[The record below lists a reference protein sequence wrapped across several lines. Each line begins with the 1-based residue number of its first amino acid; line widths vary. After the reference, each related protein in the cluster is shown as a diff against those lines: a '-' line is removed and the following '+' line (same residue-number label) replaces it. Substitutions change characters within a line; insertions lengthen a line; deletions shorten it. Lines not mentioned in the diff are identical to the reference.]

1 MENHLYICQY
11 CSKEYKPNRR
21 QKQKYCSNS
30 CRTRA
35 FVIRRFKERSLPTT
49 DNKIS
54 VEKKSETMSW
64 AGVGNAAAGTLAV
77 NALTNIFTK
86 EENKPATK
94 KDIKEVKQLLMTQHH
109 PIKNLPD
116 RFDGARPFYDL
127 QTKSLVYLI
136 KPISH
141 GAKKY

>member
-11 CSKEYKPNRR
+11 CSIEYKPRRR

-35 FVIRRFKERSLPTT
+35 FTIRKFKGL
-49 DNKIS
+49 NKPAIENKNLE
-54 VEKKSETMSW
+54 EKKPEGITW
-64 AGVGNAAAGTLAV
+64 GKVGSAAAGTLAV
-77 NALTNIFTK
+77 NIATNLFTR

-109 PIKNLPD
+109 PIKNMPD
-116 RFDGARPFYDL
+116 RYDGARPFYDL
-127 QTKSLVYLI
+127 QTKNLVYLI
-136 KPISH
+136 KPMSH
-141 GAKKY
+141 GPKKY

>member
-1 MENHLYICQY
+1 MENYLYVCQY
-11 CSKEYKPNRR
+11 CSKEYKPSRR

-35 FVIRRFKERSLPTT
+35 FTIRKFKGLNKPTIE
-49 DNKIS
+49 NKTP
-54 VEKKSETMSW
+54 EENNSEGMTW
-64 AGVGNAAAGTLAV
+64 GKVGSAAAGTLAV
-77 NALTNIFTK
+77 NLATSIFTK

-94 KDIKEVKQLLMTQHH
+94 KDIKEVKQLLMTQYH
-109 PIKNLPD
+109 PIKNMPD
-116 RFDGARPFYDL
+116 RFDGARPFYDSH
-127 QTKSLVYLI
+127 TKTLVYLI

>member
-1 MENHLYICQY
+1 MENYLYVCQY
-11 CSKEYKPNRR
+11 CSKDYKPSRR
-21 QKQKYCSNS
+21 LKQKYCSNS

-35 FVIRRFKERSLPTT
+35 FVIR
-49 DNKIS
+49 KITGLNVPS
-54 VEKKSETMSW
+54 TESKNTEEKKSETMSW